1 MELVLKIN
9 YKMKWL
15 SEHCLPLPLHYASA
29 SRLAAICLHSVFRS
43 ISSKHFWTWNY
54 LICDLLK
61 RFLFQRIILLNLIH
75 IPAFIYIPFFVLLN
89 NTPHHFEKKVIF
101 ILHTRNKKV
110 TFNGKD
116 NCIWGQCIFLALQ
129 TLAFWMT
136 NIISTCQNY
145 HNYLVVIIILM

>member
-1 MELVLKIN
+1 MHFNSSQHADGDFTTNTMELVLKIN

-43 ISSKHFWTWNY
+43 ISSKHFWNWNY

-75 IPAFIYIPFFVLLN
+75 IPAFIYNPFFVLLN
-89 NTPHHFEKKVIF
+89 NTPHHFEKKWFSFYTQEIKRLLLMARIIAYEVNVF
-101 ILHTRNKKV
+101 FLHYKHWP
-110 TFNGKD
+110 FE
-116 NCIWGQCIFLALQ
+116 WQ
-129 TLAFWMT
+129 T
-136 NIISTCQNY
+136 
-145 HNYLVVIIILM
+145 

>member
-1 MELVLKIN
+1 MT
-9 YKMKWL
+9 
-15 SEHCLPLPLHYASA
+15 
-29 SRLAAICLHSVFRS
+29 
-43 ISSKHFWTWNY
+43 FWTLLAPSVTLCFCLTTSSY
-54 LICDLLK
+54 LSTFCFQIHQLQTLLK
-61 RFLFQRIILLNLIH
+61 LELSHMWSAAKISFPENNIIEFDTY
-75 IPAFIYIPFFVLLN
+75 PSIYLYSIFVLLN

-101 ILHTRNKKV
+101 ILHTKNKKV

-136 NIISTCQNY
+136 HIISTCQNY